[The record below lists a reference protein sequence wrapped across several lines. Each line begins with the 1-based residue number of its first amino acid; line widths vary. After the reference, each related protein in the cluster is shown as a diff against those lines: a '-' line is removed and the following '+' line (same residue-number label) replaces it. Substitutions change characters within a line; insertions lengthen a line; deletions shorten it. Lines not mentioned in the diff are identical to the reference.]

1 MIKIISGYSHAAG
14 STLAL
19 VNLCNEFNT
28 RGHTCTFYGPDNWHM
43 GKCQSGNLDGF
54 SVTPNDI
61 VIANDMPLLSTGD
74 LSRLKELVSENG
86 QRHILKTLGKFASK
100 CLPAKIPTDYRL
112 ILTRLSDDSLPISN
126 IRFSLFQNIH
136 SSSSCFGNYS
146 KIGGKKFV
154 AQSFFNDLK
163 ASTTK
168 PKNTAGIIGSIKR
181 RNNIEESI
189 EQALMDGMETIYI
202 FGYMKDPIYFYEKI
216 TPLTIKYRGQI
227 KYAGFVDDKQKMY
240 DAISDV
246 YSSANKPWSLV
257 RRECVMTNTGYH
269 APESKSTD
277 HLMTNEQIFQIWKT
291 ELAL

>member
-28 RGHTCTFYGPDNWHM
+28 RGHACTFYGPDNWHID
-43 GKCQSGNLDGF
+43 KCRSGNLEDF

-86 QRHILKTLGKFASK
+86 QRRVLKKLGKLVSK
-100 CLPAKIPTDYRL
+100 CLPTKTPTDYRL
-112 ILTRLSDDSLPISN
+112 ILTRLSDDALPISN
-126 IRFSLFQNIH
+126 TRLSLFQNIH
-136 SSSSCFGNYS
+136 YSSGDFGNHS
-146 KIGGKKFV
+146 KVGRKKFI
-154 AQSFFNDLK
+154 AQSFCNDLK
-163 ASTTK
+163 ASIAK
-168 PKNTAGIIGSIKR
+168 PEKTAGIIGSIKR
-181 RNNIEESI
+181 RNNIEKSI
-189 EQALMDGMETIYI
+189 EQALMDGMEAIYI

-227 KYAGFVDDKQKMY
+227 KYAGFADDKQKMY
-240 DAISDV
+240 DTVSDV

-257 RRECVMTNTGYH
+257 SRECAMTNTGYH
-269 APESKSTD
+269 APESSSAD
-277 HLMTNEQIFQIWKT
+277 HLMANEQIFQIWKS